1 MAGCVP
7 TLVKLCVLS
16 RGFVDLMY
24 TQGGVLLINVMAP
37 TAKYCMYIYICV
49 LELIQV
55 IISFYMRH
63 DAVRIFGCHS
73 GMHGKYK
80 VMSWFSWASSVMG
93 ASSSQ

>member
-1 MAGCVP
+1 MAACVP

-24 TQGGVLLINVMAP
+24 SQSGVLLIDVMAP
-37 TAKYCMYIYICV
+37 TESIVYTYICV

-63 DAVRIFGCHS
+63 DIV
-73 GMHGKYK
+73 
-80 VMSWFSWASSVMG
+80 
-93 ASSSQ
+93 